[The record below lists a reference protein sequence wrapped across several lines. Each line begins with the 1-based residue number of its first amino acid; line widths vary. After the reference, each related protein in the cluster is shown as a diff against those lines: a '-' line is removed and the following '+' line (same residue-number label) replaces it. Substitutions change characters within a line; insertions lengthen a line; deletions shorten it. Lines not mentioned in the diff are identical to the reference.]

1 MKKALQ
7 MSKEP
12 FLIEK
17 GGKLEVWNPK
27 LVDGML
33 ELANMELKGETGA
46 AATFVDELS
55 IIRRELYA
63 WLKRYLKE
71 GVTENLLNELNSAM
85 HSVRFANYLV
95 PTDLVPSR
103 NGYPKSV
110 FAANFDKLPAPSI
123 FAAFEFSKFLSSGVL
138 HRLRRCQNQEC
149 ERFFIGPPQAKWCS
163 KACGSKVRVS
173 KMRKRNSA

>member
-1 MKKALQ
+1 MKKALHVG
-7 MSKEP
+7 KVP

-17 GGKLEVWNPK
+17 CGKLEVWNPK

-33 ELANMELKGETGA
+33 ELANMELKGETGG
-46 AATFVDELS
+46 AATIVDELS

-63 WLKRYLKE
+63 WLRRYLKE
-71 GVTENLLNELNSAM
+71 GVNENLLNDLNSAM
-85 HSVRFANYLV
+85 HSVRFSNYLV
-95 PTDLVPSR
+95 PTDLVPSQ

-110 FAANFDKLPAPSI
+110 FAANFDEVPAPKV

-138 HRLRRCQNQEC
+138 HRLRRCQSQEC
-149 ERFFIGPPQAKWCS
+149 ESFFIGPPQAKWCS
-163 KACGSKVRVS
+163 KACGSKVRVN